1 MAFTDQSIHAD
12 MDYLAVNAHI
22 IAILIISMPGTR
34 LIDQVIN
41 KVKWEE
47 NGATIVH
54 VIAAAWRCKMI

>member
-1 MAFTDQSIHAD
+1 